1 MSHFTDSS
9 GVLATRAIWRREI
22 VRRLRTLWFAKMLGT
37 MLGIAAFLMAYFWV
51 LRHPLFD
58 VTIMPV
64 TALDRVIGYHPE
76 TLPIYL
82 SLWAYV
88 SVGPALLGNSRE
100 IVSYTLSV
108 FVLSVIGLG
117 IFVLW
122 PTAIPEFAVDW
133 SQHPSISFLKN
144 HDLAANACPSMHV
157 AFSVL
162 TAIYLEKLLREVN
175 TGWPIRALNWLWCL
189 GIIYSTVTT
198 LQHVVLDVLGG
209 TVLGS
214 IVAALYLRLLRFQER
229 GQGFISSYGTN
240 AIEQSQR

>member
-9 GVLATRAIWRREI
+9 GVPATRAVWRREFA
-22 VRRLRTLWFAKMLGT
+22 RRLRTLWFAKMLGT

-64 TALDRVIGYHPE
+64 TALDRALGYHPE

-88 SVGPALLGNSRE
+88 SVGPALLGSSRE
-100 IVSYTLSV
+100 IRSYTLSA

-117 IFVLW
+117 IFLLW

-162 TAIYLEKLLREVN
+162 TAICLEKLLRETN
-175 TGWPIRALNWLWCL
+175 TGWPVRALNWLWCL

-209 TVLGS
+209 AVLGS
-214 IVAALYLRLLRFQER
+214 IVSALYLFLLRFQER
-229 GQGFISSYGTN
+229 DQGLMSSYGTK
-240 AIEQSQR
+240 AIEQSQG